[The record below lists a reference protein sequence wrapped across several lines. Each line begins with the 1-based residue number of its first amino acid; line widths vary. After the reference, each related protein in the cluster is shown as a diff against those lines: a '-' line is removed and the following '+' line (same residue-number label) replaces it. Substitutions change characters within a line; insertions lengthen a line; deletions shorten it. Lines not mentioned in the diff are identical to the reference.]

1 MENVV
6 GTNGVGIVLR
16 FAKLGH
22 LIGNSLPDSL
32 GSAFPF
38 EYPAAI
44 NQAIEDV
51 YGDRAAKGSCMRAG
65 RATLN
70 YGVKESELVP
80 GLFDLDLQCLPSGR
94 GSGQGG
100 DHG

>member
-1 MENVV
+1 MV
-6 GTNGVGIVLR
+6 GSNGLGIVLR
-16 FAKLGH
+16 FAKLEH
-22 LIGNSLPDSL
+22 LIVNSLPDSL

-44 NQAIEDV
+44 NQAVEDV
-51 YGDRAAKGSCMRAG
+51 YGDRAAKGSCMRTG

-80 GLFDLDLQCLPSGR
+80 DLLDLDLQCLPSGR